1 MRFIAPALIL
11 LAVSVSTPVAAG
23 DPQPAAPQAE
33 ERKEEAKKE
42 KKICRRITSM
52 GSRRSER
59 VCMTRE
65 QWEEYNN
72 GN

>member
-1 MRFIAPALIL
+1 MRFIAPAM
-11 LAVSVSTPVAAG
+11 LAVAALVSAPTLAG
-23 DPQPAAPQAE
+23 EPKQETAEPAEKEQARE
-33 ERKEEAKKE
+33 V

-59 VCMTRE
+59 VCMTKEEWRE
-65 QWEEYNN
+65 FNQ

>member
-11 LAVSVSTPVAAG
+11 LAVSVSTPVVAG
-23 DPQPAAPQAE
+23 DPQPAAE
-33 ERKEEAKKE
+33 EKKEEAKKE